1 MNTAHNYRYEYKYL
15 YGLILVLVLSFTYQN
30 LQLSVFVVD
39 VIIDNDDIDDNP
51 SSVLLSTTVSLNHA
65 RKTISNSTAASIT
78 TGSYTKGLSNQKQKE
93 VQHNNKYQSQKH
105 QQRKNNKPKNEKT
118 TTTPSQQ
125 TVIQLIH
132 VINTYTVYDPQTNQ
146 YRQPFDQWTALQSIE
161 RAVRYHQGGVRFNTT
176 DTDDNTNNNRVVV
189 KVTVSCVMFDEDRR
203 QLQELVRNADVCH
216 RTPILPRS
224 TKTEYHSLFTSRDDN
239 HNTSTTTNTTS
250 TTEIKELP
258 FLQDMLD
265 VAIADYQQ
273 SLRDDDDDDDN
284 DKDDDF
290 FVMITNSDIGLTKH
304 FYQNLIPKLVID
316 DDNDKNTNTNKNRIP
331 MRTVFSINRLTI
343 PMTTNINEQNYARYS
358 SSNLSSL
365 SLPSSKKE
373 NRQQQQRAV
382 VDELL
387 QEIDHSIYS
396 KQLGENHPGYDCFVI
411 HSSILQIFDF
421 GHLFAGHPPWGK
433 FFNVVFRKITATT
446 KHYKNYKSSTI
457 DTFHVGNDRSKWLS
471 IKPSSSSSDAR
482 SSSKNHNTT
491 NTNTNRLQQYLK
503 EQYGTVHDL
512 CPSFFLT
519 ADHPYTYLNTV
530 NCGTLWNTTKRR
542 ITNIG
547 SSSDVVNGTSTGDN
561 DKNNDNGNTI
571 TIDVPNYIRPGY
583 ETVYHMQQQQQQ
595 YNNERGNTNPTTR
608 GINSHGRR
616 GRGGQRGRRGDR
628 KDRVG
633 QMMMQRMNQDK
644 ISKK

>member
-1 MNTAHNYRYEYKYL
+1 MNTTHNYRYEYKYL
-15 YGLILVLVLSFTYQN
+15 YGFILVLVLSFTYQN
-30 LQLSVFVVD
+30 LQLSVFVVN

-51 SSVLLSTTVSLNHA
+51 SSVLLSTTVNLDHA
-65 RKTISNSTAASIT
+65 GNTSSSNSTAASIT
-78 TGSYTKGLSNQKQKE
+78 TGSYTKELSNQKQKQ
-93 VQHNNKYQSQKH
+93 VQHNNKH
-105 QQRKNNKPKNEKT
+105 QQRKKNRPKNEKT

-132 VINTYTVYDPQTNQ
+132 VINTYTIYDPQTNR

-239 HNTSTTTNTTS
+239 HNTRTTTNTTS

-258 FLQDMLD
+258 FIQDMLD

-273 SLRDDDDDDDN
+273 SLRDDDDDNND

-316 DDNDKNTNTNKNRIP
+316 DDNDKNTNTNKNRMP

-343 PMTTNINEQNYARYS
+343 PMTTNINEQNYDRYS
-358 SSNLSSL
+358 SSNSSSL
-365 SLPSSKKE
+365 SLASSKNE

-411 HSSILQIFDF
+411 HSSILRIFDF
-421 GHLFAGHPPWGK
+421 GHLFAAHPPWGK
-433 FFNVVFRKITATT
+433 LLHVVFRKITATT

-471 IKPSSSSSDAR
+471 TKPSSSSSDTR

-519 ADHPYTYLNTV
+519 TDHPYTYLNTV
-530 NCGTLWNTTKRR
+530 NCGILWNTTKRR
-542 ITNIG
+542 IINIG
-547 SSSDVVNGTSTGDN
+547 SSSDVVKGTSTGNN

-595 YNNERGNTNPTTR
+595 QQQQYNNERGNTNPTTR
-608 GINSHGRR
+608 GKNSR

-644 ISKK
+644 ISKN

>member
-1 MNTAHNYRYEYKYL
+1 MSYSLYSSYSWSYL
-15 YGLILVLVLSFTYQN
+15 SRVRRRIVVLSF
-30 LQLSVFVVD
+30 VFV
-39 VIIDNDDIDDNP
+39 
-51 SSVLLSTTVSLNHA
+51 
-65 RKTISNSTAASIT
+65 
-78 TGSYTKGLSNQKQKE
+78 
-93 VQHNNKYQSQKH
+93 
-105 QQRKNNKPKNEKT
+105 
-118 TTTPSQQ
+118 
-125 TVIQLIH
+125 
-132 VINTYTVYDPQTNQ
+132 
-146 YRQPFDQWTALQSIE
+146 
-161 RAVRYHQGGVRFNTT
+161 
-176 DTDDNTNNNRVVV
+176 
-189 KVTVSCVMFDEDRR
+189 
-203 QLQELVRNADVCH
+203 
-216 RTPILPRS
+216 
-224 TKTEYHSLFTSRDDN
+224 
-239 HNTSTTTNTTS
+239 
-250 TTEIKELP
+250 
-258 FLQDMLD
+258 
-265 VAIADYQQ
+265 
-273 SLRDDDDDDDN
+273 
-284 DKDDDF
+284 
-290 FVMITNSDIGLTKH
+290 FV
-304 FYQNLIPKLVID
+304 
-316 DDNDKNTNTNKNRIP
+316 
-331 MRTVFSINRLTI
+331 
-343 PMTTNINEQNYARYS
+343 TTNINEQNYDRYS
-358 SSNLSSL
+358 SNNSSSL

-373 NRQQQQRAV
+373 KQQRQQQRAV

-396 KQLGENHPGYDCFVI
+396 QQLGENHPGYDCFVI

-421 GHLFAGHPPWGK
+421 AHLFAGHPPWGK
-433 FFNVVFRKITATT
+433 FLHVVFRKITATT

>member
-1 MNTAHNYRYEYKYL
+1 MNTTHNYRYEYKYL
-15 YGLILVLVLSFTYQN
+15 YGFILVLVLSFTYQN
-30 LQLSVFVVD
+30 LQLSVFVVN

-51 SSVLLSTTVSLNHA
+51 SSVLLSTTVNLDHA
-65 RKTISNSTAASIT
+65 GNTSSSNSTAASIT
-78 TGSYTKGLSNQKQKE
+78 TGSYTKELSNQKQKQ

-105 QQRKNNKPKNEKT
+105 QQRKKNKPKNEKT
-118 TTTPSQQ
+118 TTTSSQQ

-132 VINTYTVYDPQTNQ
+132 VINTYTVYDPQTNR

-239 HNTSTTTNTTS
+239 HNTRTTTNTTS

-258 FLQDMLD
+258 FIQDMLD

-273 SLRDDDDDDDN
+273 SLRDDDDDDND

-316 DDNDKNTNTNKNRIP
+316 DDNDKNTNTNKNRMP

-343 PMTTNINEQNYARYS
+343 PMTTNINEQNYDRYS

-365 SLPSSKKE
+365 SLSSSKKE

-411 HSSILQIFDF
+411 HSSILRIFDF
-421 GHLFAGHPPWGK
+421 GHLFAGHPPWGVRVIM
-433 FFNVVFRKITATT
+433 FCLCVCAICVSGVVCLKI
-446 KHYKNYKSSTI
+446 KS
-457 DTFHVGNDRSKWLS
+457 
-471 IKPSSSSSDAR
+471 
-482 SSSKNHNTT
+482 
-491 NTNTNRLQQYLK
+491 K
-503 EQYGTVHDL
+503 EMEE
-512 CPSFFLT
+512 
-519 ADHPYTYLNTV
+519 N
-530 NCGTLWNTTKRR
+530 
-542 ITNIG
+542 
-547 SSSDVVNGTSTGDN
+547 
-561 DKNNDNGNTI
+561 
-571 TIDVPNYIRPGY
+571 
-583 ETVYHMQQQQQQ
+583 
-595 YNNERGNTNPTTR
+595 
-608 GINSHGRR
+608 
-616 GRGGQRGRRGDR
+616 
-628 KDRVG
+628 
-633 QMMMQRMNQDK
+633 
-644 ISKK
+644 